1 MPEYLYRAVHRKPDG
16 TLGPTLHAQA
26 VEAPTPDAAVAL
38 ARGIDL
44 DMDELGA
51 NAVYLT
57 APEDGR
63 LIWSLHAAQVQPG
76 LEEGRGDGEAP
87 PPTTAAPLP

>member
-16 TLGPTLHAQA
+16 TPGPTLHTQV

-38 ARGIDL
+38 AQGIDL
-44 DMDELGA
+44 DMEALGA

-63 LIWSLHAAQVQPG
+63 PIWSLHAAQVPPG
-76 LEEGRGDGEAP
+76 SEEGLGEEDALP
-87 PPTTAAPLP
+87 P